1 MGILRADR
9 VSGLGG
15 TNAING
21 SVRFG
26 GDQHLRVATSTEF
39 NLSNSNFTLECWV
52 NFSGFDGTGFDTI
65 LMATLD
71 GTAANTIFQFDYKN
85 STNNLRFIPYVS
97 NSAVV
102 YESSWSPSKDT
113 WYHVAACRSGADLKL
128 FVDGT
133 QIGSTHNIGST
144 TVDGD
149 NVPLGI
155 GQRRGNLDRGILGYI
170 SNLRLVVGTALYTSN
185 FTAPAQRLTNIDNT
199 VLLCCQSPGNVLQ
212 EETGKTIESV
222 LDNLKNAPPRAT
234 HFAPDKGEDYGITFE
249 DNTKFDTLSYMVPP
263 GGTTIQRGRGRGVL
277 GGGAPFVSPN
287 VINAMQYIE
296 VQSGGI
302 FQDFGDLTVAR
313 GYFPAGQTASSTR
326 GISAGGW
333 TGSANNTIDYITI
346 ATTSNA
352 TEFGDTVTSRPSGGL
367 SNQTRCVTAGDAD
380 NLGNT
385 IEYLTIASTGN
396 GTDFGDLTEGR
407 GLIAGVASPTRGV
420 FGGGRNNTPSSN
432 TQKNT
437 MEYITIASTG
447 NAADFGDIS
456 SLRYGMTGLS
466 SATRGIWAGGYDPS
480 GQTKL
485 IDYFAIA
492 TTGNSAD
499 FGDLSTNNGY
509 CGSVTNSIRGA
520 VTIND
525 QPNYYNTIEYINI
538 ATLGDAKDFGDSDPT
553 GSGKGQGDFPSCMS
567 DSHGGTT

>member
-234 HFAPDKGEDYGITFE
+234 HFAPDVGEDYGITFE

-263 GGTTIQRGRGRGVL
+263 GGTTTERGRGRGL
-277 GGGAPFVSPN
+277 IMGGGAPAPTS
-287 VINAMQYIE
+287 IEYIQI
-296 VQSGGI
+296 QSAGTGI
-302 FQDFGDLTVAR
+302 DFGDLT
-313 GYFPAGQTASSTR
+313 GTMKWNSGGASSTR
-326 GISAGGW
+326 GLSIGG
-333 TGSANNTIDYITI
+333 NDPVIDTIEYVTI

-352 TEFGDTVTSRPSGGL
+352 IDFGNLTVGRRYPAISG
-367 SNQTRCVTAGDAD
+367 NETRCVSMAGYSSNAPFYYTNIID
-380 NLGNT
+380 
-385 IEYLTIASTGN
+385 YVTIATTGN
-396 GTDFGDLTEGR
+396 ATDFGDTDEKKTNG
-407 GLIAGVASPTRGV
+407 GGVNSPTRGII
-420 FGGGRNNTPSSN
+420 GGGQADSPYPKVNTL
-432 TQKNT
+432 
-437 MEYITIASTG
+437 EYITIASTG
-447 NAADFGDIS
+447 AAANFGDLTAKRRGLVTASSSIRGIFGGGVSPTAINTIDYVTIATTGDAVDFGDTTAVIK
-456 SLRYGMTGLS
+456 YGGSGVLS
-466 SATRGIWAGGYDPS
+466 SHTRGVLCHSGEPS
-480 GQTKL
+480 ATNIL
-485 IDYFAIA
+485 DYVDIA
-492 TTGNSAD
+492 TTGNAQD
-499 FGDLSTNNGY
+499 FGDLLFSRKET
-509 CGSVTNSIRGA
+509 CA
-520 VTIND
+520 VC
-525 QPNYYNTIEYINI
+525 
-538 ATLGDAKDFGDSDPT
+538 SD
-553 GSGKGQGDFPSCMS
+553 C
-567 DSHGGTT
+567 HGGLS